1 MKTYY
6 IFRHG
11 ETFATKAG
19 TGYGIRVFS
28 APILP
33 EARTP
38 LEKMGKYLAAIED
51 SYNISS
57 EVLRC
62 RQTVAII
69 AEKSGKSFVF
79 DKRLNEFFLE
89 SYGHF
94 KKRLQAM
101 LDAIEKESAEN
112 ILICTH
118 GAGIAGLISL
128 LTPKKDMPGAFD
140 VFHYPAPGILTII
153 QGETVKEVNFNT
165 PV

>member
-19 TGYGIRVFS
+19 TGYGVRVFS

-33 EARTP
+33 QAQEP
-38 LEKMGKYLAAIED
+38 LEKMGEYLKQVPS
-51 SYNISS
+51 SYNVSS
-57 EVLRC
+57 QLLRC
-62 RQTVAII
+62 KQTVAII
-69 AEKSGKSFVF
+69 GNKADKTFVF

-89 SYGHF
+89 SLGHF
-94 KKRLQAM
+94 RKRLQS
-101 LDAIEKESAEN
+101 LLVDIEKESAEH

-140 VFHYPAPGILTII
+140 IFHYPPPGVLTII
-153 QGETVKEVNFNT
+153 HGETLKEINFNT
-165 PV
+165 PL

>member
-33 EARTP
+33 EAHAP
-38 LEKMGKYLAAIED
+38 LQRMGAYLKSIES
-51 SYNISS
+51 SYNVSS
-57 EVLRC
+57 QIHRC
-62 RQTVAII
+62 RQTVEIVGK
-69 AEKSGKSFVF
+69 ESGKTFVF

-89 SYGHF
+89 SFGHF
-94 KKRLQAM
+94 QKRLQSI
-101 LDAIEKESAEN
+101 LTDIEKESAEN

-140 VFHYPAPGILTII
+140 VFHYPRPGVLTII
-153 QGETVKEVNFNT
+153 KGETIQEINFNT